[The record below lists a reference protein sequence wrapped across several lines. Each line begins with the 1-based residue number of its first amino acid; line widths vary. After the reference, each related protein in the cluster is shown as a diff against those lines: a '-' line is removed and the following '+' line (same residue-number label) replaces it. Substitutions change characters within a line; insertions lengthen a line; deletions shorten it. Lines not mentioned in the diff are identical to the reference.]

1 MVITVQKKSRRK
13 AACTVL
19 QFVQFLEEVFKMS
32 IYHEWFMAG
41 ADKITVK
48 DPVKTVQKAS
58 NSFSPSV
65 ADSDTP
71 TFVLTF
77 DVAPIETSSTF
88 DADPGDVRSL
98 PPIRNTTG
106 KPLLPAELWVSGLA
120 TFAEAWQIEGQ
131 HAPQYATA
139 LGKDGTGFYV
149 RCRGW
154 QWCEVVTAG
163 N

>member
-1 MVITVQKKSRRK
+1 
-13 AACTVL
+13 
-19 QFVQFLEEVFKMS
+19 MS

-48 DPVKTVQKAS
+48 EPVKTVQKAS
-58 NSFSPSV
+58 NSFLPSV
-65 ADSDTP
+65 ADPDTP

-77 DVAPIETSSTF
+77 DVAPIETSSAIAANPLAVT
-88 DADPGDVRSL
+88 AL

-106 KPLLPAELWVSGLA
+106 KPLLPPDLWAEGLS

-154 QWCEVVTAG
+154 QWCEAPAK
-163 N
+163 